1 MIPIEYYLL
10 LMSWWPRHIL
20 RLTLFFVQYLTYTRV
35 NIIQCTK
42 CVRNQCI
49 YHYTPPD
56 KTMTNIFV
64 LITSWWHMAYTSVL
78 FINYISEFGIN
89 GINNELYLV
98 ISFWQF
104 YSFTILYFKYTR
116 VPITYY
122 PVFSGSV
129 LECVY

>member
-1 MIPIEYYLL
+1 MISIEYYLL

-98 ISFWQF
+98 IAFWQF
-104 YSFTILYFKYTR
+104 YSFTILYLKYTR